1 MNLIPEEL
9 ALVAVSAGLALI
21 IGSLVRIFGAKWL
34 FTALRHVGGF
44 AMRRRGVSTAV
55 LGATASA
62 GLAAASAF
70 GIQPPELGDA
80 VSWFQ
85 SQFMDVEQA
94 AELYEAVND

>member
-1 MNLIPEEL
+1 MNLLPEEL
-9 ALVAVSAGLALI
+9 ELVAVSAGLALV

-34 FTALRHVGGF
+34 FSILRHLGGF
-44 AMRRRGVSTAV
+44 ALRRRAVSTAV

-70 GIQPPELGDA
+70 GLQPPELGDA

-85 SQFMDVEQA
+85 SQFTDIGQA
-94 AELYEAVND
+94 AELFEAVND